1 MAAPNKTENCSLKT
15 TSHKSASRGF
25 TFTRCEQPG
34 LGKGVPFLFGGEP
47 QRTVLGKRA
56 PWKVHRAHSRGCD
69 KDKERETSFDSDDE
83 FFSQDASLF
92 MLNEVRIDRST
103 AEWNIKKEFQ
113 LRLKHSKMDII
124 Y

>member
-1 MAAPNKTENCSLKT
+1 MSPSSLEKNQ
-15 TSHKSASRGF
+15 KEQFLASGHHGR
-25 TFTRCEQPG
+25 
-34 LGKGVPFLFGGEP
+34 LYKG
-47 QRTVLGKRA
+47 
-56 PWKVHRAHSRGCD
+56 AHSRGCD